1 MVDLLC
7 DNPLRR
13 LRVKRRNMHPSLE
26 KIDSHGL
33 SNSCACNWKSVINNR
48 GMTQGSV
55 SGPYLF
61 NIFSNDL
68 TVEDEF

>member
-1 MVDLLC
+1 MY
-7 DNPLRR
+7 
-13 LRVKRRNMHPSLE
+13 PSLE

-33 SNSCACNWKSVINNR
+33 SNSCACNWKSVNR

-61 NIFSNDL
+61 NIFSNHL